1 MNKLIPYLS
10 LNGTAEEAINF
21 YKEIFNGEI
30 LHLGRF
36 GETQKDISD
45 AYKNKIMHA
54 SLKFAENELMFS
66 DTTEGHTTQAG
77 TNVSLSLDF
86 SDEGKMDTAFAKL
99 AAGGKITMPLQD
111 TFWGAK
117 FGMLTDKFGIN
128 WMFNHDKKK

>member
-21 YKEIFNGEI
+21 YKEIFSGEI

-36 GETQKDISD
+36 GETQPDVKEEH
-45 AYKNKIMHA
+45 KNKIMHA
-54 SLKFAENELMFS
+54 ILKFAENEIMFS
-66 DTTEGHTTQAG
+66 DTIEGNITYAG

-86 SDEGKMDTAFAKL
+86 SDEGKMDKAFEKL
-99 AAGGKITMPLQD
+99 AVGGKITMPLQD

-117 FGMLTDKFGIN
+117 FGILTDKFSIN

>member
-36 GETQKDISD
+36 GETQPDIAD

-54 SLKFAENELMFS
+54 ALKFGENEIMFS
-66 DTTEGHTTQAG
+66 DTNGEYTTHAG

-86 SDEGKMDTAFAKL
+86 ATEQKMDVAFDKL
-99 AAGGKITMPLQD
+99 AVGGKITMPLQD

>member
-36 GETQKDISD
+36 GETQPDIAD
-45 AYKNKIMHA
+45 AYKNKVMHA
-54 SLKFAENELMFS
+54 ALKFGENEIMFS
-66 DTTEGHTTQAG
+66 DTMEGNTTHAG

-86 SDEGKMDTAFAKL
+86 ATEQKMDIAFDKL
-99 AAGGKITMPLQD
+99 AVGGKITMPLQD